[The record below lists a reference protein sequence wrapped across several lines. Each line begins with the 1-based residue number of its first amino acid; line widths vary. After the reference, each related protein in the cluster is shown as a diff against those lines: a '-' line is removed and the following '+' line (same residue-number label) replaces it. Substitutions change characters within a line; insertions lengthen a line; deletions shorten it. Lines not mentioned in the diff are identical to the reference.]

1 MLNKENLVDLVS
13 EICKIEKEKV
23 FKRDRQKDV
32 VMARHVICYFARN
45 YLLMGLEEIGKW
57 LGVHHSTV
65 IHAIGKV
72 ETFIWIKEDFYTNA
86 VDRTNEMIKERFE
99 NDIKLLLI
107 VPYNVNISEFAKELQ
122 NKHGIKVKRLVD

>member
-1 MLNKENLVDLVS
+1 MLNKDNLVDLVS

-32 VMARHVICYFARN
+32 VMARHVVCYFARN

-57 LGVHHSTV
+57 LGIHHSSV
-65 IHAIGKV
+65 IHAINKV
-72 ETFIWIKEDFYTNA
+72 ETFLEIKEEWYTDTI
-86 VDRTNEMIKERFE
+86 DRTNNTIKERFE